1 MVSSETGSQLRSIHP
16 PTRWVAF
23 GGICF
28 MVLRS
33 MVYKVFPNFLPSSGW
48 RPEAWR
54 EGVWIAAVFE
64 LILLTALI
72 GVPFCIYYF
81 RSRYTSSR
89 DLLLD
94 CAAAGTL
101 YLTAL
106 FLF

>member
-1 MVSSETGSQLRSIHP
+1 MVSNETGSQLRSIHP
-16 PTRWVAF
+16 PARWVAF
-23 GGICF
+23 AGIFF

-33 MVYKVFPNFLPSSGW
+33 LVYKAFPTFLPSSAWG
-48 RPEAWR
+48 PGAWR

-72 GVPFCIYYF
+72 GVPICIYYF